1 MYTLTVSCRDR
12 FCFCTARSSKTTY
25 PLSISKLCVLQ
36 SISARSLSASRE
48 PLGNV
53 PQCFERREPRTLPFT
68 MTSTRQQVFDTVPED
83 VLFSMF
89 AFCEPSALG
98 MLAQVSQQFRTT
110 AGVRTRGDNSSIE
123 LTTDTLHCIA
133 LQDVRL
139 WRSMDFKPE
148 GYTLSSTQA
157 SDRVVMA
164 HKHFERSKLKVS
176 VRPTCVKLNPHTSL
190 QSAHLFRMACEW
202 SHLSTVLSLMMQL
215 LLL

>member
-1 MYTLTVSCRDR
+1 
-12 FCFCTARSSKTTY
+12 
-25 PLSISKLCVLQ
+25 
-36 SISARSLSASRE
+36 
-48 PLGNV
+48 
-53 PQCFERREPRTLPFT
+53 

-110 AGVRTRGDNSSIE
+110 AGVRTRGDPSSSE
-123 LTTDTLHCIA
+123 LTTDTSHRIA
-133 LQDVRL
+133 LQQDVRL

-176 VRPTCVKLNPHTSL
+176 VG
-190 QSAHLFRMACEW
+190 
-202 SHLSTVLSLMMQL
+202 ST
-215 LLL
+215 